1 MGERASVNISE
12 LTRLQEQANRPT
24 PLTADEVNDYAI
36 ASLVVLRGCSRG
48 DKLKVVRRM
57 RRLLG

>member
-12 LTRLQEQANRPT
+12 LTKLQEQANRPT
-24 PLTADEVNDYAI
+24 PLTPDEVNDYAI
-36 ASLVVLRGCSRG
+36 AALVVLRGCTRR
-48 DKLKVVRRM
+48 DKLRVVARM